1 MEKFRNYFEQSRQN
15 YRYYHEAGSAEK
27 GTPLD
32 RIDYRGDI
40 KPVVDRLADAY
51 GIGKVKD
58 FYVIE
63 VGYEDCNI
71 ALQAEKGKYVAKIFS
86 KERDQENIARYN
98 TMMEKAVEAGVNH
111 PLLYKLGND
120 TPIFRD
126 REANNISMVLMKFI
140 EGFTFLE
147 MDRTPDKDEVAP
159 VIEQVAMIH
168 RMDFHPPYVVD
179 SWAIPNVAAMYDRVK
194 AYIEPGDIELIEKA
208 IGRYD
213 QIPVDDLPHCFVH
226 GDFSKANAIK
236 GDDGKIYVLDFSVAN
251 WYPRIQEI
259 AVIAAN
265 LFQDKNHSK
274 TLRERCEFVSAAY
287 DKINPL
293 AADEK
298 NYLYDYAL
306 GGSAMEL
313 MGPLQEKYL
322 HGNKM
327 PETEYRIE
335 VGRSGLRDA
344 FGIKVEY

>member
-1 MEKFRNYFEQSRQN
+1 MEKHRNYLEQSRQN
-15 YRYYHEAGSAEK
+15 YRYYYEAGSAKE

-40 KPVVDRLADAY
+40 KLVIDRLANAY

-71 ALQAEKGKYVAKIFS
+71 ALQTEKGKYVAKIFS
-86 KERDQENIARYN
+86 KQRDQENIARYN

-111 PLLYKLGND
+111 PILYKLADG
-120 TPIFRD
+120 TSIFRD

-140 EGFTFLE
+140 EGFTLLE
-147 MDRTPDKDEVAP
+147 MDRIPNKDEVAP
-159 VIEQVAMIH
+159 VFKQVAMIH
-168 RMDFHPPYVVD
+168 RMNFHPPYVVD
-179 SWAIPNVAAMYDRVK
+179 SWAIVNVAAMYERVR
-194 AYIEPGDIELIEKA
+194 AYIELVDIKLIEKA
-208 IGRYD
+208 IDRYN
-213 QIPVDDLPHCFVH
+213 QIPVDRLPHCFVH

-236 GDDGKIYVLDFSVAN
+236 GDDGKIYILDFSVAN

-265 LFQDKNHSK
+265 LFQDKNHSS
-274 TLRERCEFVSAAY
+274 TLRERCAFVADAY

-293 AADEK
+293 TAEEK
-298 NYLYDYAL
+298 QYLYDYAR

-344 FGIKVEY
+344 FATD